1 MKDAAR
7 ESRISA
13 DAGFCPSL
21 VLYAWCLE
29 ILGDRSDDCEIRI
42 CLNAV
47 DHATGELHD
56 KSVQRIYPKLRKG
69 MEMRLRTFIEI

>member
-1 MKDAAR
+1 MQLA
-7 ESRISA
+7 
-13 DAGFCPSL
+13 SL
-21 VLYAWCLE
+21 DGPFLSQFSFVCMVSGD
-29 ILGDRSDDCEIRI
+29 IGDRSNDCEIRI
-42 CLNAV
+42 CVNAV